1 MRSNEKVER
10 ELCFW
15 IDCLVEETG
24 NMYRGSVTDGKRIDR
39 MVRDASLRDSLLEH
53 LRQLIKL
60 RIMSELF
67 EEQGRE
73 RSYLLEVT
81 VSPEQFSTRIR

>member
-1 MRSNEKVER
+1 MRPNEKVER

-15 IDCLVEETG
+15 IDCLVEELG
-24 NMYRGSVTDGKRIDR
+24 DMYRSDVTDERKIGRI
-39 MVRDASLRDSLLEH
+39 VRDASLRDSILEH

-67 EEQGRE
+67 EEQGRDKT
-73 RSYLLEVT
+73 YVLEVT
-81 VSPEQFSTRIR
+81 VSPEKFSTRIR

>member
-1 MRSNEKVER
+1 MRPNEKVER

-15 IDCLVEETG
+15 IDCLVEETRS
-24 NMYRGSVTDGKRIDR
+24 MYRDSATDCKRIDR
-39 MVRDASLRDSLLEH
+39 MVRYASLRDSLIEH

-60 RIMSELF
+60 RVMSELF
-67 EEQGRE
+67 EDQGRE

-81 VSPEQFSTRIR
+81 VSPEKFSTRIR